1 LQSCKNMN
9 DVKQDKG
16 MPPSNGETENAKTN
30 AQVPA
35 PQEIFHYTDGK
46 CEERDLIDRLK
57 NGHDKGNYS
66 EYVGSL

>member
-1 LQSCKNMN
+1 MKN
-9 DVKQDKG
+9 VKQDRG
-16 MPPSNGETENAKTN
+16 AAPSNGATENAKTN
-30 AQVPA
+30 ANVPA
-35 PQEIFHYTDGK
+35 PQEIFQYSDGK

>member
-1 LQSCKNMN
+1 MKN
-9 DVKQDKG
+9 VKQDMGKA
-16 MPPSNGETENAKTN
+16 PSSGSVENAKTN
-30 AQVPA
+30 ANVPA
-35 PQEIFHYTDGK
+35 PQEIFQYSDGK

>member
-1 LQSCKNMN
+1 MTGMFLKFM
-9 DVKQDKG
+9 KQDKG
-16 MPPSNGETENAKTN
+16 MPPSSGAEENAKTN
-30 AQVPA
+30 ANVPA
-35 PQEIFHYTDGK
+35 PQEVFQYSDGK